1 MNLVSPVIVGIIYCL
16 LMALLEEPHRRRLN
30 ALMVGGAGAAYLS
43 GGGFGPWEI
52 LFTALMT
59 YIAYRA
65 LDSWAFVG
73 IGWLL
78 HTAWDVAHHLKGHP
92 ILPFFHDSSLGCA
105 ICDPVIALWCFLG
118 GPSPN
123 ALVRR
128 RFRRSR
134 TQRTTPAVTAERTPT
149 VASERRAT
157 GAEASGRPANGVTPA
172 AGD

>member
-16 LMALLEEPHRRRLN
+16 LMSLLKEPHRRRLN

-43 GGGFGPWEI
+43 GGVFGPWEI

-118 GPSPN
+118 GASPN

-134 TQRTTPAVTAERTPT
+134 TQPTTPERTPA
-149 VASERRAT
+149 VASERRTT
-157 GAEASGRPANGVTPA
+157 GADVSDRTPNGVIPA